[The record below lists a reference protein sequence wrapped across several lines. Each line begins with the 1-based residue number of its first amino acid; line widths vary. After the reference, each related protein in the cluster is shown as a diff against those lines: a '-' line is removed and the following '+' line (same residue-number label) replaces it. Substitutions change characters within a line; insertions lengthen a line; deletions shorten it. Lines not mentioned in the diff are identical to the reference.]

1 MNDLILLA
9 ALLEGPKHGWAL
21 KKLAGFLGGQN
32 AMHNSLVYPL
42 LKKFVAAGWVRR
54 REEAGERGQRR
65 SVYCLTLPGNREL
78 MRRLREFG
86 AKEASSPIEFR
97 LRVGLFGIV
106 DPDSR
111 KHILD
116 ERARWLSARED
127 RFAFIQQGLKA
138 MDSSQWGNEVV
149 GFLLREVRAERKWIA
164 ALRKNENAR
173 PPSAA
178 KVPQG
183 NRGKR

>member
-97 LRVGLFGIV
+97 IRVGLFGIV

>member
-1 MNDLILLA
+1 MNDLILMA

-32 AMHNSLVYPL
+32 AMHNNLVYPL
-42 LKKFVAAGWVRR
+42 LKRFVAAGWVRR
-54 REEAGERGQRR
+54 REESGERGQRR
-65 SVYCLTLPGNREL
+65 GVYCLTLPGNREL

-97 LRVGLFGIV
+97 MRVGLFGIL

-116 ERARWLSARED
+116 ERARWLSERED
-127 RFAFIQQGLKA
+127 HFSFIQQGLKKT
-138 MDSSQWGNEVV
+138 DSSKWGNEVV

-164 ALRKNENAR
+164 ALRKSENAR